1 MTFKILFFGDII
13 GSIGRRG
20 VIAALP
26 DLRAQYAPDCVIA
39 NVENLAH
46 GSGITAKTLLELD
59 AANIDAY
66 TSGNHV
72 WQNKSGLSCFE
83 DPRWKERLIRP
94 ANVDP
99 KREGRGFM
107 VLEQKTADATGKTFT
122 VRVAVTNFL
131 GQLFMKDEA
140 SSPFLSFDRI
150 YEANKDADI
159 FLVDMHTETT
169 SEKEAFGHY
178 ADGRATAVFGTH
190 THVPTADQ
198 KILPGGTAYVTDV
211 GRNGALDSVNGFE
224 KVGAIKS
231 FTDSKRTHDIPEHGE
246 VEINCVLLTV
256 DLETKKAVSLDRIR
270 KIVDI
275 SAQ

>member
-1 MTFKILFFGDII
+1 MPTFKILFFGDII

-20 VIAALP
+20 VISALP
-26 DLRAQYAPDCVIA
+26 DLRAHYAPDCVIA

-99 KREGRGFM
+99 KREGRGVM
-107 VLEQKTADATGKTFT
+107 VLDHTTNATDGSDKTSTMRI
-122 VRVAVTNFL
+122 VVTNFL
-131 GQLFMKDEA
+131 GQLFMKEDA
-140 SSPFLSFDRI
+140 SSPFLSFDRV

-159 FLVDMHTETT
+159 FLVDIHTETT

-211 GRNGALDSVNGFE
+211 GRNGPLDSVNGFE
-224 KVGAIKS
+224 KLGATKS
-231 FTDSKRTHDIPEHGE
+231 FLDGKRTYEIQEHGA

-256 DLETKKAVSLDRIR
+256 DLDTKKAIALDRIR

-275 SAQ
+275 

>member
-26 DLRAQYAPDCVIA
+26 ELRAQYAPDCVIA

-72 WQNKSGLSCFE
+72 WQNQSGLSCFE

-107 VLEQKTADATGKTFT
+107 VLEHKTVKI
-122 VRVAVTNFL
+122 AVTNFL
-131 GQLFMKDEA
+131 GQLFMKDDA

-150 YEANKDADI
+150 YEANKNVDI
-159 FLVDMHTETT
+159 FLVDIHTETT

-178 ADGRATAVFGTH
+178 VDGRATAVFGTH

-224 KVGAIKS
+224 KLGAIKT
-231 FTDSKRTHDIPEHGE
+231 FLDGKRTHDIPEHGE
-246 VEINCVLLTV
+246 VEINCVLLTF
-256 DLETKKAVSLDRIR
+256 DLQTKKAVSLDRIR